1 MSQINV
7 NVLAPLGYTGP
18 ALPGNNNFVQ
28 LVDATGNTVFEI
40 VGNIV
45 NANGVQI
52 TNIGLNNI
60 GLGSGNVQGI
70 TTGINNTAV
79 GNGSAGGVTT
89 GIQNTVV
96 GAGSL
101 LSTTTGSDNVAIG
114 VGGLIS
120 NTSGQKNIA
129 IGTQALRLNT
139 TTSNNVA
146 IGHQAMKDS
155 VGKLQSVAIGTQA
168 LQAGAT
174 GSVAVGDTAAAT
186 STVAIVA
193 VGNKALQ
200 SSTGVSNTAVGNS
213 AGINLT
219 TGSDSTLIGAGAG
232 AGNVITGVGNTCV
245 GSASGGFVNTGSN
258 NTCIGYQAQVS
269 QTEASD
275 EFVLGN
281 ANVAV
286 LSCAQT
292 TISSLSDRRDKKEIE
307 ELPVGLDFIQKL
319 KPVKFIWDDR
329 NENGKH
335 NIKDFGFI
343 AQDLKDTQEEEGVAD
358 YLKLVYE
365 GNPEK
370 LQASYGKLVPILVK
384 AIQDMSS
391 KMEYLEK
398 EITNLKN
405 K

>member
-1 MSQINV
+1 MSQLNV

-18 ALPGNNNFVQ
+18 TLPGNNNFVQ

-60 GLGSGNVQGI
+60 GLGTGNVQGI

-79 GNGSAGGVTT
+79 GNGSGGGVTT

-101 LSTTTGSDNVAIG
+101 FSTTTGSDNVAIG
-114 VGGLIS
+114 AGCLLS

-155 VGKLQSVAIGTQA
+155 VGKIQSVAIGTQA

-174 GSVAVGDTAAAT
+174 GSVAVGDAAAAN
-186 STVAIVA
+186 STVTIVA

-200 SSTGVSNTAVGNS
+200 SSTGASNTAVGTS
-213 AGINLT
+213 AGFNNT
-219 TGSDSTLIGAGAG
+219 TGNNNTFIGSGAA
-232 AGNVITGVGNTCV
+232 AGNTITGSKNTCL
-245 GSASGGFVNTGSN
+245 GAFTGGFIDTGDN
-258 NTCIGYQAQVS
+258 NTCIGYGAQAS
-269 QTEASD
+269 QTGASD
-275 EFVLGN
+275 EFILGN

-292 TISSLSDRRDKKEIE
+292 SITSLSDGRDKKEIE
-307 ELPVGLDFIQKL
+307 ELPVGLNFIQKL
-319 KPVKFIWDDR
+319 KPVKFVWDDR

-343 AQDLKDTQEEEGVAD
+343 AQDLKSTQEEEGVAD

-365 GNPEK
+365 ANPDK
-370 LQASYGKLVPILVK
+370 LQASYGKLIPVLVK
-384 AIQDMSS
+384 AIQELSEEVKQLKS
-391 KMEYLEK
+391 K
-398 EITNLKN
+398 
-405 K
+405 